1 MNKLIVIMG
10 DKRSGKDVTA
20 KYLQNHL
27 ENLYT
32 VDISA
37 FATLLCTMV
46 QEDTGLKTSNFTDEY
61 KDTEI
66 VYSKHGFNLKITPR
80 KILEAY
86 QTLYKDL
93 YGNSVFAKH
102 VLETAAKPQY
112 TDKITIIPDLRF
124 VSELDTILELKDNFD
139 AIHFIST
146 HSELSPSTQYELH
159 HINKK
164 LENLDVPVHSIDIV
178 IFGYYLNNIST
189 NLRFVLG

>member
-66 VYSKHGFNLKITPR
+66 G
-80 KILEAY
+80 
-86 QTLYKDL
+86 
-93 YGNSVFAKH
+93 
-102 VLETAAKPQY
+102 
-112 TDKITIIPDLRF
+112 
-124 VSELDTILELKDNFD
+124 
-139 AIHFIST
+139 
-146 HSELSPSTQYELH
+146 
-159 HINKK
+159 
-164 LENLDVPVHSIDIV
+164 
-178 IFGYYLNNIST
+178 
-189 NLRFVLG
+189 